1 MTAQRISA
9 DSHIV
14 EPPNCYIDFI
24 EPKYR
29 DVAPRVVRHVDG
41 FDTYYVRDM
50 EKTAAVGLIAAA
62 GLRNEEQKEFI
73 AKATFEETPRG
84 GWNPVDRLV
93 AQDIDGI
100 GGEVIYASLGMVLCS
115 HLDYDYMNAC
125 FQAYNR
131 WLETFCGHAPDRLFG
146 LAQTAIVS
154 VDDAIADFRKAKEM
168 GFVGMMMPGNPQ
180 HEDYDHPD
188 YDPLWQCAVDLDMP
202 ICFHILSSRGGEIAK
217 ALEANRGHPLNAF
230 LKIMR
235 SVQDMIGL
243 FVLAGVFERHPRLK
257 MVCAEGDAGW
267 LPHYS
272 YRIDHAVK
280 FHNPGGNIEGF
291 SKMPSEYIRDN
302 IWVTFQDDWSAFQVK
317 DLLNIDHLLWANDY
331 PHSDSTWPVSQQ
343 ILAEQASHLSDVE
356 REKITSGNVRA
367 LFNLPG

>member
-1 MTAQRISA
+1 MTTDYISA

-14 EPPNCYIDFI
+14 EPPNCYIDHI
-24 EPKYR
+24 EPSYR
-29 DVAPRVVRHVDG
+29 DVAPRIVRHPDG

-50 EKTAAVGLIAAA
+50 EKTASVGLIAAA
-62 GLRNEEQKEFI
+62 GLRNEAQQKFI
-73 AKATFEETPRG
+73 ASATFDETPRG
-84 GWNPVDRLV
+84 GWNPADRLL
-93 AQDIDGI
+93 AQDEDGI

-146 LAQTAIVS
+146 LAQTAMVS
-154 VDDAIADFRKAKEM
+154 VDDAIEDFRKAKAM

-180 HEDYDHPD
+180 YEDYDHPD
-188 YDPLWQCAVDLDMP
+188 YDALWECAVDLDMP
-202 ICFHILSSRGGEIAK
+202 ICFHILSSRGGEISK

-243 FVLAGVFERHPRLK
+243 FVLGGVFERHPGLK

-272 YRIDHAVK
+272 YRIDHAVT

-302 IWVTFQDDWSAFQVK
+302 VWVTFQDDWSAFQVK

-331 PHSDSTWPVSQQ
+331 PHSDSTWPWSQEM
-343 ILAEQASHLSDVE
+343 LVDHSKNLTDAE
-356 REKITSGNVRA
+356 RRKITSGNVRN
-367 LFNLPG
+367 LFGLPG